1 MVRLEDKVRLHKFL
15 KDLFK
20 ATAHLKQTELIY
32 CKGHVAENLGSR
44 KEEKYFAFQQAQADM
59 TTLSAYATLRE
70 SLKWEC
76 NHCF

>member
-1 MVRLEDKVRLHKFL
+1 MVKLEDKVRLHKFL

-32 CKGHVAENLGSR
+32 CEVHVAENLTCR
-44 KEEKYFAFQQAQADM
+44 KEEKDFAFQQAEANM
-59 TTLSAYATLRE
+59 TILSACAKLRE
-70 SLKWEC
+70 SLIWEC

>member
-1 MVRLEDKVRLHKFL
+1 MVRLEDKVGLHKFL

-32 CKGHVAENLGSR
+32 CKEHVAENLASR
-44 KEEKYFAFQQAQADM
+44 KEEKYFAFQEAEADM
-59 TTLSAYATLRE
+59 TILSAYATLRE

-76 NHCF
+76 SHCF

>member
-1 MVRLEDKVRLHKFL
+1 MVKLEDKVGLHEFL

-32 CKGHVAENLGSR
+32 CEGHVAENLTCR
-44 KEEKYFAFQQAQADM
+44 KEEKDFAFEQAEVDM
-59 TTLSAYATLRE
+59 TILSAYAKLRE
-70 SLKWEC
+70 SLIWEC

>member
-1 MVRLEDKVRLHKFL
+1 MVRLKDKVGLHKFL

-32 CKGHVAENLGSR
+32 CEGHVAESLASR
-44 KEEKYFAFQQAQADM
+44 KEQKYFAFQQAEADL
-59 TTLSAYATLRE
+59 TILSAYATLRE

-76 NHCF
+76 SHCF